1 MSPEQSSSISDRG
14 SENPV
19 RRGRPP
25 VPLARVLAAAEAL
38 FADTNTPGS
47 VTMDAVATAAGVGK
61 GTLFRAFGSRDAL
74 LDALSDA
81 KFTPVRQ
88 AVEGRQPPLG
98 SEAPPR
104 ERIIAFLDA
113 VLTFKLHNRHLI
125 RAREVASTGTLR
137 TERYRW
143 MQDTLRNLIADAMSG
158 ATAGD
163 AGYAAHVL
171 LAAIHID
178 LVEELLASG
187 RTPEQIRRSQAALAQ
202 AVITDVPR

>member
-1 MSPEQSSSISDRG
+1 MPCSTRCRTRSS
-14 SENPV
+14 
-19 RRGRPP
+19 RPCAKP
-25 VPLARVLAAAEAL
+25 W
-38 FADTNTPGS
+38 
-47 VTMDAVATAAGVGK
+47 
-61 GTLFRAFGSRDAL
+61 RD
-74 LDALSDA
+74 
-81 KFTPVRQ
+81 
-88 AVEGRQPPLG
+88 GQPPLG

-104 ERIIAFLDA
+104 ERIIAFLDTA
-113 VLTFKLHNRHLI
+113 LTFKLHNRHLI
-125 RAREVASTGTLR
+125 RAREVASAGTLR

-143 MQDTLRNLIADAMSG
+143 MQDPLRNPIADAMSGAMSG

-187 RTPEQIRRSQAALAQ
+187 RTPEQIRRSQTALAQ

>member
-1 MSPEQSSSISDRG
+1 
-14 SENPV
+14 
-19 RRGRPP
+19 
-25 VPLARVLAAAEAL
+25 
-38 FADTNTPGS
+38 
-47 VTMDAVATAAGVGK
+47 MDAVAAAACVGK
-61 GTLFRAFGSRDAL
+61 GTLFRAFGNRDGL
-74 LDALSDA
+74 LDALADA

-88 AVEGRQPPLG
+88 AVQGRQPPLG
-98 SEAPPR
+98 SEAPSR

-113 VLTFKLHNRHLI
+113 ALTFKLHNRHLL

-143 MQDTLRNLIADAMSG
+143 MQDTLRNLIADTMPE

-187 RTPEQIRRSQAALAQ
+187 RTPEQIRRSQTALAQ
-202 AVITDVPR
+202 AIITDVPR

>member
-1 MSPEQSSSISDRG
+1 
-14 SENPV
+14 
-19 RRGRPP
+19 
-25 VPLARVLAAAEAL
+25 
-38 FADTNTPGS
+38 
-47 VTMDAVATAAGVGK
+47 MDAVATAAGVGK
-61 GTLFRAFGSRDAL
+61 GTVFRAFGNRDGL

-98 SEAPPR
+98 SEAPSR

-143 MQDTLRNLIADAMSG
+143 MQATLRNLIADAMPR

-163 AGYAAHVL
+163 AGYTAHVL

-178 LVEELLASG
+178 LVEELLAGG
-187 RTPEQIRRSQAALAQ
+187 RTPEQIRRSQAALAK
-202 AVITDVPR
+202 AVITDGPK